1 MKSSFSNKQFQS
13 EKVKKYRNVNIIFM
27 SVYFLRN
34 MHAKIHV
41 TLVYL
46 IFENVD
52 SNTDK
57 IRDIIDSTCLL
68 LRK

>member
-34 MHAKIHV
+34 MHAKIHI